1 MKIYDDFEQRSEKW
15 FEIKKLHLTASHATA
30 IRANGKGL
38 DTYVKDLV
46 REYYSSGVYEE
57 FSDDLNNRHTIRGNK
72 FEDMAR
78 QIYELETGNTVRQVA
93 FVEMSKHVGC
103 SPDGLVNKD
112 GLIEIKCMGDKRFY
126 EYLTTEKID
135 SDHYNQ
141 MQMQLYVTKRK
152 WCDYFVFNPNFTPNY
167 IMVRVLPDMEAIMQI
182 KAGLAR
188 GEALLLAELEK
199 VKSKL
204 EPNIQS
210 EVSESL
216 ILKS

>member
-1 MKIYDDFEQRSEKW
+1 
-15 FEIKKLHLTASHATA
+15 
-30 IRANGKGL
+30 
-38 DTYVKDLV
+38 
-46 REYYSSGVYEE
+46 
-57 FSDDLNNRHTIRGNK
+57 
-72 FEDMAR
+72 MAR
-78 QIYELETGNTVRQVA
+78 QIYELETGYTVKQVG
-93 FVEMSKHVGC
+93 VVLLGEYVCC
-103 SPDGLVNKD
+103 SPDGLIDDD

-126 EYLTTEKID
+126 EFVSTGKID
-135 SDHYNQ
+135 TDYYNQ
-141 MQMQLYVTKRK
+141 IQMQLYVTRRK
-152 WCDYFVFNPNFTPNY
+152 WCSLFVFNPNFTPNY

-188 GEALLLAELEK
+188 GEASLLAELEK

>member
-1 MKIYDDFEQRSEKW
+1 MKIYDDFEQRSQKW
-15 FEIKKLHLTASHATA
+15 FEIKKLHLSASHATA

-38 DTYVKDLV
+38 ETYVKDLV

-57 FSDDLNNRHTIRGNK
+57 FSDELNNRHTARGNK

-78 QIYELETGNTVRQVA
+78 QIYELETGYTVRQVG
-93 FVEMSKHVGC
+93 FIEMSPHIGV
-103 SPDGLVNKD
+103 SPDGLINKN

-126 EYLTTEKID
+126 EYLTSEKID

-152 WCDYFVFNPNFTPNY
+152 WVDYFVFNPNFTPNY
-167 IMVRVLPDMEAIMQI
+167 IKVRVTPDMEAIMQI
-182 KAGLAR
+182 KAGLEK
-188 GEALLLAELEK
+188 GEQLLLAELEK
-199 VKSKL
+199 VKGKL

-210 EVSESL
+210 DMSETAE
-216 ILKS
+216 KVG